1 VIDVNTQGKLL
12 IVDDEPSVRDSLGKW
27 FREEGYEVATTENA
41 SDALTRLA
49 EQRWD
54 AALVDIKMHG
64 TDGIELQRRMHEI
77 DPELV
82 VIIMTGYASVET
94 AVAALKNGAYDY
106 VTKPLDPEEIAH
118 LVKNAL
124 AHKRTVQEN
133 VLLRETVAEVAR
145 PGELIGQS
153 APMRKIFDAIETVGP
168 TDATVMVMGESGTG
182 KELVARAIHQA
193 SPRKFHPMVV
203 IHCGALT
210 ETLLESEL
218 FGHEKGAFTGA
229 QYRKKGKFEIAEG
242 GTVFLDEIGDI
253 TLKTQTDLLRVLQ
266 EREIIRVGGNQI
278 IKVDFRCIA
287 ATNKDLERL
296 IEEGKF
302 RPDLFYRLNVFRIE
316 LPPLR
321 ERREDIPVLVDHFV
335 RKFSLAMNKRI
346 IRVSAAAMNQ
356 LQQQS
361 WLGNVRELEN
371 AVERAMVVGQE
382 PELRE
387 QDFIFKLQNTSGFSG
402 LSKTLEDMERAHIL
416 RVVEECGGNQSHAAD
431 ILDIDRVTLY
441 HKLKK
446 YGWTRTSGERD
457 KKPDEVAR

>member
-1 VIDVNTQGKLL
+1 MSTQGKLL
-12 IVDDEPSVRDSLGKW
+12 IVDDELSVRDSLGKW
-27 FREEGYEVATTENA
+27 FREEGYDVATTENA

-64 TDGIELQRRMHEI
+64 TDGIELQRRMHEV
-77 DPELV
+77 DPELI
-82 VIIMTGYASVET
+82 VIMMTGYASVET
-94 AVAALKNGAYDY
+94 AVTALKNGAYDY
-106 VTKPLDPEEIAH
+106 VTKPLDPDEIAH

-145 PGELIGQS
+145 PGDLIGQS
-153 APMRKIFDAIETVGP
+153 TAMRKIFDAIETVGP
-168 TDATVMVMGESGTG
+168 TDATVLITSESGTG
-182 KELVARAIHQA
+182 KELLARAIHQA
-193 SPRKFHPMVV
+193 SPRRFHPLVV

-253 TLKTQTDLLRVLQ
+253 SLKTQTDLLRVLQ
-266 EREIIRVGGNQI
+266 EREITRVGGNQI

-287 ATNKDLERL
+287 ATNKDLEKL

-321 ERREDIPVLVDHFV
+321 ERREDIPLLVDHFV
-335 RKFSLAMNKRI
+335 RKLSQAMNKRI
-346 IRVSAAAMNQ
+346 TRVAPAAMNL
-356 LQQQS
+356 LQQQP

-382 PELRE
+382 PELKE
-387 QDFIFKLQNTSGFSG
+387 QDFIFKSQSGTSSNGA
-402 LSKTLEDMERAHIL
+402 SKSLEDIERSHIL
-416 RVVEECGGNQSHAAD
+416 RVLEECGGNQSRAAEL
-431 ILDIDRVTLY
+431 LDIDRVTLY

-446 YGWTRTSGERD
+446 YGWTRTSVDRE